1 MRGALK
7 EKYYV
12 VVPDVDYYAD
22 QVKCR
27 SACPVGTDS
36 GGYVQAI
43 ADGDYERAYA
53 IARAPNPFA
62 SVCGRVCGHPCEA
75 ACRRGNIDEAV
86 SIRALKRFVTEKHG
100 VEAITDPSGV
110 LKFSS
115 ARRNN
120 QYGAYGADEK
130 VAIIGA
136 GPAGLS
142 AAHDLA
148 LLGYRVTVFEADPE
162 PGGMMVSG
170 IPHYRLSRKLVKAE
184 IASIEAM
191 GVEIRCNTP
200 IGKDLSI
207 KDLKDMGYKAILIAV
222 GLQHGRALP
231 IEGVNLDGVLIG
243 MNFIKAVNYG
253 RLPKIGQKV
262 VVIGGGNVAYDAAR
276 SAVRLGVKDVH
287 IACLETR
294 NIMPADP
301 IEIMEGEEEGII
313 LHDGVGPKRIVGKNG
328 KVTGLETI
336 RCVRVFDES
345 GRFNPQFAPNTESV
359 IECDTVIITVGQ
371 AADISF
377 IREEDGIEM
386 ARPGVL
392 KVNLD
397 NYKTS
402 VPGIFATGD
411 IAYGPKLLITAVAA
425 GQKAA
430 RSIDEYL
437 RGVSIN
443 TKKRGVMHTVAGPKE
458 YSMFSDYD
466 LLGRKEPPAIG
477 ARERKYDVSL
487 VETGYGEDQATAQGR
502 RCLKCHIN
510 PIFDGDLCI
519 LCGGC
524 VDVCPT
530 YCLKMVPITGIDGD
544 EALRRVVEARY
555 RISWEELMSGD
566 KTLVG
571 QMGTAMIKDEDRCI
585 RCGHCAKRCPTG
597 AITMEFFEY
606 IEEFE
611 EVAAG

>member
-1 MRGALK
+1 VSLK
-7 EKYYV
+7 EKYRV
-12 VVPDVDYYAD
+12 VIPDVDYFAE

-27 SACPVGTDS
+27 TACPVGTDS

-62 SVCGRVCGHPCEA
+62 SICGRVCGHPCEA

-86 SIRALKRFVTEKHG
+86 SIRALKRFVTEKYG
-100 VEAITDPSGV
+100 VEAIADPSGV
-110 LKFSS
+110 LRFSN
-115 ARRNN
+115 ARRNLVRK
-120 QYGAYGADEK
+120 GSEEK

-148 LLGYRVTVFEADPE
+148 LLGYKVTVFEAEPE
-162 PGGMMVSG
+162 PGGMMVFG

-184 IASIEAM
+184 IDSIVAL

-207 KDLKDMGYKAILIAV
+207 KDLKAMGYKAILIAV
-222 GLQHGRALP
+222 GLQLGRSLP
-231 IEGVNLDGVLIG
+231 IEGINLAGVLIG
-243 MNFIKAVNYG
+243 LNFIKAVNYG
-253 RLPKIGQKV
+253 RPVKIGPRV

-276 SAVRLGVKDVH
+276 SAVRTGAKEVH
-287 IACLETR
+287 IVCLETR
-294 NIMPADP
+294 DIMPADP

-313 LHDGVGPKRIVGKNG
+313 LHDGYGPRRILGENG
-328 KVTGLETI
+328 RVTGLETI
-336 RCVRVFDES
+336 KCIRVFDENK
-345 GRFNPQFAPNTESV
+345 RFNPQFAPGTESV
-359 IECDTVIITVGQ
+359 IECETVIITVGQ
-371 AADISF
+371 AADLSF
-377 IREEDGIEM
+377 IQEDDGIEM

-397 NYKTS
+397 NYKTN

-411 IAYGPKLLITAVAA
+411 VAYGPKLLITAVAA

-437 RGVSIN
+437 RGVTIRV
-443 TKKRGVMHTVAGPKE
+443 KKRGIMHEVAGPKE
-458 YSMFSDYD
+458 YSMYSDFD
-466 LLGRKEPPAIG
+466 LLGRREPPTIEAG
-477 ARERKYDVSL
+477 ERRHNLSL
-487 VETGYGEDQATAQGR
+487 VEIGYSKDEAEAQGR

-530 YCLKMVPITGIDGD
+530 YCLKMVPITEIDGD
-544 EALRRVVEARY
+544 EDLQKVVEARY
-555 RISWEELMSGD
+555 KVSWEEIKRGD
-566 KTLVG
+566 NPIVA
-571 QMGTAMIKDEDRCI
+571 QMGTAMLKDEDRCI

-597 AITMEFFEY
+597 AVTMEFFEY
-606 IEEFE
+606 IEEIE
-611 EVAAG
+611 EIPAK